1 MKVIAGI
8 SVVENKENATGADLT
23 ATVVARDQ
31 NGTKMVVMGKW
42 EGKTDT
48 NAPQVSHDTHLGKKI
63 RNMAKEAQVTN
74 APKIRNF

>member
-48 NAPQVSHDTHLGKKI
+48 NAPQVSHDKKS
-63 RNMAKEAQVTN
+63 ETQQDTQVTN
-74 APKIRNF
+74 SPKICNF

>member
-23 ATVVARDQ
+23 ATVVARDR

-42 EGKTDT
+42 EEKTDT
-48 NAPQVSHDTHLGKKI
+48 NALQVSHDTHLGKKQ
-63 RNMAKEAQVTN
+63 KHGQVTN
-74 APKIRNF
+74 APKIPDF